1 MFRTEDE
8 VRERARAYAGGA
20 IAAPNEAVRE
30 VWAALHTILGGE
42 DLIGDGSTEGDAPSQ
57 TIAPRRG
64 ERRVEQREPVS
75 DTPQG
80 DPVGTAA
87 IGRVQER
94 QAQGRENVGDQD
106 AIRRDR
112 ERADQEMAR
121 REAELRTREDDVNRR
136 ENELRDRAGRQEPE
150 GGAAEPTGAQRAG
163 TER

>member
-106 AIRRDR
+106 AIQRDRDAADR
-112 ERADQEMAR
+112 ERQRRQDELDQRGQDLDA
-121 REAELRTREDDVNRR
+121 REARLRERER
-136 ENELRDRAGRQEPE
+136 
-150 GGAAEPTGAQRAG
+150 TAG
-163 TER
+163 TTGDTRPTNVGGQG